1 MSIGAS
7 IYSYRHNFSGKKDKR
22 KNPYRTSIKLKL
34 VDLFRPGFRTVSAY
48 DDDLFVG
55 ICQYFMRKGLSTSAG
70 YAGYTC
76 AVAREDLKEI
86 DEFLIN
92 ALFSIDPFFIEGM
105 RINRRIDIWEWRKQ
119 FDIFSETKIDGL
131 NFYRNRQSMPLDDFQ
146 SFRDIKSLIFEG
158 RGRYGENLDAFK
170 VSPNE
175 CHPDATRI
183 FDRCVLISENRF
195 MYRISY
201 GYRRDYMK
209 KGGSVWKIDIES
221 DENENYI
228 DFCLR
233 IFNNYDAILK
243 LDASVI
249 ERESKYSSYY
259 KFIKNQEN
267 EFK

>member
-7 IYSYRHNFSGKKDKR
+7 IYSYRHNFSCKKDKC
-22 KNPYRTSIKLKL
+22 KNPHRASIKLKL
-34 VDLFRPGFRTVSAY
+34 VDLFRPGFRTVSKY

-55 ICQYFMRKGLSTSAG
+55 ICQYFLRKGLSASAG
-70 YAGYTC
+70 FNGYANV
-76 AVAREDLKEI
+76 AAREDLNEI

-131 NFYRNRQSMPLDDFQ
+131 HFYRNRQSMPLDDFQ
-146 SFRDIKSLIFEG
+146 SFRDIKSLIFDG
-158 RGRYGENLDAFK
+158 RGRHGENIDVFK
-170 VSPNE
+170 VSTNE
-175 CHPDATRI
+175 CHPNATHI
-183 FDRCVLISENRF
+183 FDRCVFIRENRF
-195 MYRISY
+195 RYCISY
-201 GYRRDYMK
+201 GYQCDYME
-209 KGGSVWKIDIES
+209 KGGWRIGIES

-249 ERESKYSSYY
+249 ERESQYSSDY

-267 EFK
+267 G